1 MELLKN
7 LQRSRR
13 DQANIVQEFREYN
26 NIRYTF
32 VRNLYHHY
40 DMLHSVVPGSDITF
54 DRQLELLQSSYIW
67 NIYKHLT

>member
-1 MELLKN
+1 MITK
-7 LQRSRR
+7 
-13 DQANIVQEFREYN
+13 FREYN

-32 VRNLYHHY
+32 VRNLFYQY
-40 DMLHSVVPGSDITF
+40 DMLHDIVPGADITF